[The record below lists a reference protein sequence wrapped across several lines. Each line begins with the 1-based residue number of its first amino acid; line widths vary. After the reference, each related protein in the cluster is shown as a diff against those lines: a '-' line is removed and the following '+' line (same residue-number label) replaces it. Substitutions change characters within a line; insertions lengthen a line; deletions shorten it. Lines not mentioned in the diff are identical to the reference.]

1 MKKLLNTLFITQEN
15 AYLALK
21 GETVVI
27 QVDQEKIGQVPLLNL
42 EAICTFGYAGAS
54 PALMGYC
61 AQHNINLTFLNR
73 NGRFLARIVGKS
85 QGNVLLRKVQY
96 RISDSEEDSL
106 EIAKNMIFGKVS
118 NQRMMLERMMR
129 DYALRIDVVKLKE
142 TSLRLKAA
150 LKALWECHDLESL
163 RGIEGQAASDYF
175 KCFNELILN
184 QEEHFTFTTRSR
196 RPPLDMTNALLSFS
210 YTLLASEVGSA
221 LESVGLDAYVGF
233 LHRDRPGR
241 MSLALDVMEELRPLI
256 ADRFVLSLINRKE
269 ITPNDFI
276 VKENGAV
283 LLKDASRKEF
293 LKKWQQKKTETLT
306 HPRLKEKITW
316 GLVPY
321 AQALILARHLRG
333 DTEAYAP
340 FLWR

>member
-15 AYLALK
+15 AYLTLK
-21 GETVVI
+21 GETVVV
-27 QVDQEKIGQVPLLNL
+27 QVEQEKIGQVPLLNL

-54 PALMGYC
+54 PSLMGYC
-61 AQHNINLTFLNR
+61 AKNNINLTFLNR

-85 QGNVLLRKVQY
+85 QGNVLLRKIQY
-96 RISDSEEDSL
+96 RSSDSEEESVK
-106 EIAKNMIFGKVS
+106 IARNMIFGKIS
-118 NQRMMLERMMR
+118 NQRMMLERAMR
-129 DYALRIDVVKLKE
+129 DYPLRVDQVKLE
-142 TSLRLKAA
+142 DASLRLKSA
-150 LKALWECHDLESL
+150 LKVLLTCNDLESL
-163 RGIEGQAASDYF
+163 RGIEGQAASEYF

-184 QEEHFTFTTRSR
+184 QEDSFKFTIRSR

-221 LESVGLDAYVGF
+221 LENVGLDAYVGF

-241 MSLALDVMEELRPLI
+241 MSLALDMMEELRPLI

-269 ITPNDFI
+269 ITPSDFI

-283 LLKDASRKEF
+283 LLTDASRKVF
-293 LKKWQQKKTETLT
+293 LKKWQQKKMESLT
-306 HPRLKEKITW
+306 HPRLKEKISW

-333 DTEAYAP
+333 DTEEYAP

>member
-21 GETVVI
+21 GETVV
-27 QVDQEKIGQVPLLNL
+27 VHVEKEKIGQVPLLNL
-42 EAICTFGYAGAS
+42 EGICTFGHAGVS
-54 PALMGYC
+54 PSLMGYC
-61 AQHNINLTFLNR
+61 ARNHINLTFLNR

-85 QGNVLLRKVQY
+85 QGNVLLRKTQY
-96 RISDSEEDSL
+96 RISDSEEQSIK
-106 EIAKNMIFGKVS
+106 IARNMIFGKIS
-118 NQRMMLERMMR
+118 NQRMMLDRSIR
-129 DYALRIDVVKLKE
+129 DYPMRVDKEKLE
-142 TSLRLKAA
+142 GASLRLKTS
-150 LKALWECHDLESL
+150 LKALLQCTDLEAL
-163 RGIEGQAASDYF
+163 RGIEGQAASEYF
-175 KCFNELILN
+175 KCFNDLILN
-184 QEEHFTFTTRSR
+184 QEDSFKFTVRSR

-221 LESVGLDAYVGF
+221 LENVGLDAYVGF

-241 MSLALDVMEELRPLI
+241 MSLALDMMEELRPLI

-283 LLKDASRKEF
+283 LLTDDSRKEF
-293 LKKWQQKKTETLT
+293 LKKWQQKKIESLT

-321 AQALILARHLRG
+321 AQAILLARHLRG
-333 DTEAYAP
+333 DTEEYAP

>member
-15 AYLALK
+15 TYLSLK

-27 QVDQEKIGQVPLLNL
+27 QVEQEKIGQIPLLNL

-54 PALMGYC
+54 PSLMGYC
-61 AQHNINLTFLNR
+61 AKNNINLTFMNK
-73 NGRFLARIVGKS
+73 NGRFLARVVGKS
-85 QGNVLLRKVQY
+85 QGNVLLRKAQY
-96 RISDSEEDSL
+96 RMSDSEEDSVK
-106 EIAKNMIFGKVS
+106 IARNMIFGKVS

-129 DYALRIDVVKLKE
+129 DYALRVDVEKLKKA
-142 TSLRLKAA
+142 SLRMKNS
-150 LKALWECHDLESL
+150 LKALRACTDLESL
-163 RGIEGQAASDYF
+163 RGIEGQAASEYF
-175 KCFNELILN
+175 KCFNDLILS
-184 QEEHFTFTTRSR
+184 QEESFQFTVRSR

-221 LESVGLDAYVGF
+221 LEHVGLDAYVGF

-283 LLKDASRKEF
+283 LLKEASRKEF

-321 AQALILARHLRG
+321 AQALILARYLRG
-333 DTEAYAP
+333 DSEEYAP

>member
-15 AYLALK
+15 AYLTLK
-21 GETVVI
+21 GETVVV
-27 QVDQEKIGQVPLLNL
+27 QVEQEKIGQVPLLNL

-54 PALMGYC
+54 PSLMGYC
-61 AQHNINLTFLNR
+61 AKNNINLTFLNR

-85 QGNVLLRKVQY
+85 QGNVLLRKIQY
-96 RISDSEEDSL
+96 RSSDSEEESVK
-106 EIAKNMIFGKVS
+106 IARNMIFGKIS
-118 NQRMMLERMMR
+118 NQRMMLERAMR
-129 DYALRIDVVKLKE
+129 DYPLRVDQVKLE
-142 TSLRLKAA
+142 DASLRLKSS
-150 LKALWECHDLESL
+150 LKVLLTCNDLESL
-163 RGIEGQAASDYF
+163 RGIEGQAASEYF

-184 QEEHFTFTTRSR
+184 QEDSFKFTIRSR

-221 LESVGLDAYVGF
+221 LENVGLDAYVGF

-241 MSLALDVMEELRPLI
+241 MSLALDMMEELRPLI

-269 ITPNDFI
+269 ITPSDFI

-283 LLKDASRKEF
+283 LLTDASRKEF
-293 LKKWQQKKTETLT
+293 LKKWQQKKMESLT
-306 HPRLKEKITW
+306 HPRLKEKISW

-333 DTEAYAP
+333 DTEEYAP

>member
-15 AYLALK
+15 AYLSLK

-42 EAICTFGYAGAS
+42 EAICTFGYTGSS

-61 AQHNINLTFLNR
+61 AEKNINLTFLNR
-73 NGRFLARIVGKS
+73 NGRFLARVVGKS
-85 QGNVLLRKVQY
+85 QGNVLLRKEQY
-96 RISDSEEDSL
+96 RISDSEEDSVKV
-106 EIAKNMIFGKVS
+106 ARNMIFGKIS
-118 NQRMMLERMMR
+118 NQRMMLERTMR
-129 DYALRIDVVKLKE
+129 DYPMRVDHTKLGE
-142 TSLRLKAA
+142 ASSRLKNS
-150 LKALWECHDLESL
+150 LKSLMQCDDLESL
-163 RGIEGQAASDYF
+163 RGIEGQAASEYF
-175 KCFNELILN
+175 KCFNDLILN
-184 QEEHFTFTTRSR
+184 QEESFEFTVRSR
-196 RPPLDMTNALLSFS
+196 RPPLDRTNALLSFS
-210 YTLLASEVGSA
+210 YSLLASELGSA

-241 MSLALDVMEELRPLI
+241 MSLALDMMEELRPLI

-269 ITPNDFI
+269 ITTKDFI

-283 LLKDASRKEF
+283 LLTDIARKEF
-293 LKKWQQKKTETLT
+293 LKKWQQKKTEVLT

-321 AQALILARHLRG
+321 AQALLLSRHLRG
-333 DTEAYAP
+333 DTEEYAP

>member
-1 MKKLLNTLFITQEN
+1 MKRLLNTLFITQEN
-15 AYLALK
+15 AYLTLK
-21 GETVVI
+21 GETVVV
-27 QVDQEKIGQVPLLNL
+27 QVEQEKVGQVPLLNL

-61 AQHNINLTFLNR
+61 AKNNINLTFLNR

-85 QGNVLLRKVQY
+85 QGNVLLRKIQY
-96 RISDSEEDSL
+96 RISDSEEESVK
-106 EIAKNMIFGKVS
+106 IARNMIFGKIS
-118 NQRMMLERMMR
+118 NQRMMLDRAIR
-129 DYALRIDVVKLKE
+129 DYPMRVDRVRLEDA
-142 TSLRLKAA
+142 SLRLKNS
-150 LKALWECHDLESL
+150 LKVLLECNDLESL
-163 RGIEGQAASDYF
+163 RGIEGQAASEYF

-184 QEEHFTFTTRSR
+184 QEDSFKFTIRSR

-221 LESVGLDAYVGF
+221 LENVGLDAYVGF

-241 MSLALDVMEELRPLI
+241 MSLALDMMEELRPLI

-269 ITPNDFI
+269 IAPSDFI

-283 LLKDASRKEF
+283 LLTDASRKEF
-293 LKKWQQKKTETLT
+293 LKKWQQKKTESLT
-306 HPRLKEKITW
+306 HPRLKEKISW

-333 DTEAYAP
+333 DTEEYAP

>member
-15 AYLALK
+15 TYLSLK

-27 QVDQEKIGQVPLLNL
+27 QVEQEKIGQIPLLNL

-54 PALMGYC
+54 PSLMGYC
-61 AQHNINLTFLNR
+61 AKNNINLTFMNK
-73 NGRFLARIVGKS
+73 NGRFLARVVGKS
-85 QGNVLLRKVQY
+85 QGNVLLRKAQY
-96 RISDSEEDSL
+96 HMSDSEEDSVK
-106 EIAKNMIFGKVS
+106 IARNMIFGKVS

-129 DYALRIDVVKLKE
+129 DYALRVDVEKLKKA
-142 TSLRLKAA
+142 SLRMKNS
-150 LKALWECHDLESL
+150 LKALRACTDLESL
-163 RGIEGQAASDYF
+163 RGIEGQAASEYF
-175 KCFNELILN
+175 KCFNDLILS
-184 QEEHFTFTTRSR
+184 QEESFQFTVRSR

-221 LESVGLDAYVGF
+221 LEHVGLDAYVGF

-283 LLKDASRKEF
+283 LLKEASRKEF

-321 AQALILARHLRG
+321 AQALILARYLRG
-333 DTEAYAP
+333 DSEEYAP